1 MSPDLS
7 GVLRLT
13 GGSVLAA
20 GALAA
25 GAAIGAAAERAI
37 IARSARPD
45 PNWHLTEFSP
55 EVHELI
61 LDDGTWLHVEIDDP
75 GNAPLTVIF
84 SHGYALS
91 ASSFAFQR
99 RALQGRAR
107 LVFYDQRSHGRSARA
122 EIESHHVDQLGHD
135 LMAVIDTFAPTGPL
149 MLVGHSMGGM
159 TIMALAEQFPE
170 LFGDRIRGVAL
181 ISTAAGGIT
190 EVSLGLPPIA
200 RQAFHKFAPRV
211 AMALARRKDVV
222 EFGRRS
228 SSDLSL
234 ILTRLFSFGSRASD
248 EAGEFVAS
256 MIEATPID
264 VLAEFLPALQEH
276 DKFDALPVL
285 QAVEVLVIVGDAD
298 RLTPKE
304 HSEAIVRHIPGAE
317 FVVIRNG
324 GHMANIEFHEQVD
337 QALLQLLARV
347 ERNLRGAA

>member
-7 GVLRLT
+7 SVLRVT
-13 GGSVLAA
+13 GGSLLAA

-25 GAAIGAAAERAI
+25 GAAIGAAAERALVSR
-37 IARSARPD
+37 ASRPD
-45 PNWHLTEFSP
+45 PNWYVTEFSP

-75 GNAPLTVIF
+75 GQAPLTIVF
-84 SHGYALS
+84 CHGYALN
-91 ASSFAFQR
+91 ANAFAFQR

-107 LVFYDQRSHGRSARA
+107 MIFYDQRSHGRSARA
-122 EIESHHVDQLGHD
+122 GLESHHVDQLGQD
-135 LMAVIDTFAPTGPL
+135 LTAVIETFAPTGPL
-149 MLVGHSMGGM
+149 LLVGHSMGGM
-159 TIMALAEQFPE
+159 TIMALAEQHPE
-170 LFGDRIRGVAL
+170 LFGDRVRGVAL

-200 RQAFHKFAPRV
+200 RQAFHKLAPKV

-222 EFGRRS
+222 ERGRRS

-234 ILTRLFSFGSRASD
+234 ILTRLFSFGSNAPH

-285 QAVEVLVIVGDAD
+285 QRVEVLVIVGDAD
-298 RLTPKE
+298 RLTPKQ
-304 HSEAIVRHIPGAE
+304 HSEAIVREIPGAE
-317 FVVIRNG
+317 FVVIRDG
-324 GHMANIEFHEQVD
+324 GHMANIEFHDQVD
-337 QALLQLLARV
+337 QALLQLLTRV
-347 ERNLRGAA
+347 QRNLRGVA

>member
-1 MSPDLS
+1 
-7 GVLRLT
+7 
-13 GGSVLAA
+13 
-20 GALAA
+20 
-25 GAAIGAAAERAI
+25 
-37 IARSARPD
+37 
-45 PNWHLTEFSP
+45 
-55 EVHELI
+55 
-61 LDDGTWLHVEIDDP
+61 
-75 GNAPLTVIF
+75 
-84 SHGYALS
+84 
-91 ASSFAFQR
+91 
-99 RALQGRAR
+99 
-107 LVFYDQRSHGRSARA
+107 VFYDQRSHGRSARA
-122 EIESHHVDQLGHD
+122 EFESHHVDQLGHD

-200 RQAFHKFAPRV
+200 KQAFHKFAPRV

-276 DKFDALPVL
+276 DKFNALPVL
-285 QAVEVLVIVGDAD
+285 QRAEVLVIVGDAD

-304 HSEAIVRHIPGAE
+304 HSEAIVRQIPGAE
-317 FVVIRNG
+317 FVIIRNG

-337 QALLQLLARV
+337 QALLQLLSRV
-347 ERNLRGAA
+347 ERNLRGVA